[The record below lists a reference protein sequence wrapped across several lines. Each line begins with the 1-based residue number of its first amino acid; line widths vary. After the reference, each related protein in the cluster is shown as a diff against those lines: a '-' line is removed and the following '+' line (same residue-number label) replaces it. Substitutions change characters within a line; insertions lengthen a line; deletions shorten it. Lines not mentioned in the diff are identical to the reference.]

1 MGSRL
6 TTYVWDHYPE
16 GGGELLTA
24 LAAAEHGDPNGDN
37 IYPSI
42 KTLCAMTQQ
51 SDRTVQRHLL
61 HMEAIGWLVVVQR
74 GGGRGKYTKYR
85 MPIEL
90 IPQDIRGT
98 VTKLRCLSQHVQA
111 CPNTENLSPITDE
124 KGDKT
129 PTSDALKGDKTPT
142 TATTPIGVPVPITT
156 KTKNPHTLPAD
167 FKITDDVRAW
177 AKINGYEPF
186 LKAHFDFFVDWA
198 TASGT
203 KKLDWDAT
211 FRNCIR
217 SDWGRVR
224 KAMVSSGFRPAGVI
238 DKSCVENIGQG
249 QKCGMPGNLHG
260 GEYVCDGHYRKRM
273 EKREMPADSRKA
285 LANICKPSAVTP

>member
-1 MGSRL
+1 MASRL

-61 HMEAIGWLVVVQR
+61 NMESNGWLVVTSR

-90 IPQDIRGT
+90 IPQDVRGT
-98 VTKLRCLSQHVQA
+98 VTKLRCLGEPRQ
-111 CPNTENLSPITDE
+111 

-129 PTSDALKGDKTPT
+129 PTTDALKGDKTPT
-142 TATTPIGVPVPITT
+142 TGTLPIGVPVPTTTNTSESFEKFWTAYPRKTAITT
-156 KTKNPHTLPAD
+156 ARVAFGRVNP
-167 FKITDDVRAW
+167 
-177 AKINGYEPF
+177 
-186 LKAHFDFFVDWA
+186 
-198 TASGT
+198 
-203 KKLDWDAT
+203 DAT
-211 FRNCIR
+211 LLATMLASIEAHKRTEQWKR
-217 SDWGRVR
+217 D
-224 KAMVSSGFRPAGVI
+224 VI
-238 DKSCVENIGQG
+238 PHAATWLNQKRWQDELKPTAKPIDRSCVEHVGQG
-249 QKCGMPGNLHG
+249 QKCGMPGELHG
-260 GEYVCDGHYRKRM
+260 SDYVCDGHWHKRI
-273 EKREMPADSRKA
+273 EKREMPASARDA
-285 LANICKPSAVTP
+285 LANLRKPTAVMS